1 MLEVRPRINKL
12 RSLTVKGL
20 LVIGLG
26 TAVQLGCLTAYE
38 VLLSRSDHLA
48 AIEQRD
54 KIVIGEIN
62 WLSTLVPVCGLLAL
76 DAGANNASSRQMRKE
91 CVQLIWQARDFLAP
105 MISASNSLALVRVT
119 NAVIDDCESLSCLV
133 SSQPAITVRQVTD
146 HSLLEKDYK
155 VFAVL
160 RHDII
165 IENHKK
171 APLTPELLPNIR
183 NQLKQSIHA
192 LIAATILSAMFGT
205 TFFLKDVCAKLAA
218 LEENMNRFEKGE
230 PLLPAVKRDDEIG
243 RLEMRFRELV
253 EALLE
258 SSRQKQEIM
267 SMVSHDLRTPLS
279 SVHAALQLLTMEEV
293 GLTPEQSRA
302 LVDRAYRNV
311 VRTTSLINDLLD
323 IDKLSSGMLTLL
335 YERVSLREL
344 AESSRESVAD
354 LAAAKRIVVDITGED
369 VELDGDKQR
378 LLQVIINLLGN
389 AVKFSSPDSLISI
402 TWKSL
407 DEHTYEIAVVDH
419 GRGVPD
425 EHKKQ
430 IFKKF
435 RQVSHDD
442 STVHQGTG
450 LGLAIAKA
458 LVEAHGGTIGV
469 RDTAGGGSTFW
480 FAIPN
485 ARSNLTESLSS

>member
-171 APLTPELLPNIR
+171 R
-183 NQLKQSIHA
+183 RSRR
-192 LIAATILSAMFGT
+192 SCCR
-205 TFFLKDVCAKLAA
+205 TFA
-218 LEENMNRFEKGE
+218 
-230 PLLPAVKRDDEIG
+230 IS
-243 RLEMRFRELV
+243 
-253 EALLE
+253 
-258 SSRQKQEIM
+258 SSRVSTLSLLQPSCRQCSVRHSFSRM
-267 SMVSHDLRTPLS
+267 SARSWQRS
-279 SVHAALQLLTMEEV
+279 
-293 GLTPEQSRA
+293 
-302 LVDRAYRNV
+302 
-311 VRTTSLINDLLD
+311 
-323 IDKLSSGMLTLL
+323 
-335 YERVSLREL
+335 
-344 AESSRESVAD
+344 
-354 LAAAKRIVVDITGED
+354 KRI
-369 VELDGDKQR
+369 
-378 LLQVIINLLGN
+378 
-389 AVKFSSPDSLISI
+389 
-402 TWKSL
+402 
-407 DEHTYEIAVVDH
+407 
-419 GRGVPD
+419 
-425 EHKKQ
+425 
-430 IFKKF
+430 
-435 RQVSHDD
+435 
-442 STVHQGTG
+442 
-450 LGLAIAKA
+450 
-458 LVEAHGGTIGV
+458 
-469 RDTAGGGSTFW
+469 
-480 FAIPN
+480 
-485 ARSNLTESLSS
+485 

>member
-1 MLEVRPRINKL
+1 
-12 RSLTVKGL
+12 
-20 LVIGLG
+20 
-26 TAVQLGCLTAYE
+26 
-38 VLLSRSDHLA
+38 
-48 AIEQRD
+48 
-54 KIVIGEIN
+54 
-62 WLSTLVPVCGLLAL
+62 
-76 DAGANNASSRQMRKE
+76 
-91 CVQLIWQARDFLAP
+91 
-105 MISASNSLALVRVT
+105 
-119 NAVIDDCESLSCLV
+119 
-133 SSQPAITVRQVTD
+133 
-146 HSLLEKDYK
+146 
-155 VFAVL
+155 
-160 RHDII
+160 
-165 IENHKK
+165 
-171 APLTPELLPNIR
+171 
-183 NQLKQSIHA
+183 
-192 LIAATILSAMFGT
+192 
-205 TFFLKDVCAKLAA
+205 
-218 LEENMNRFEKGE
+218 MNRFEKGE